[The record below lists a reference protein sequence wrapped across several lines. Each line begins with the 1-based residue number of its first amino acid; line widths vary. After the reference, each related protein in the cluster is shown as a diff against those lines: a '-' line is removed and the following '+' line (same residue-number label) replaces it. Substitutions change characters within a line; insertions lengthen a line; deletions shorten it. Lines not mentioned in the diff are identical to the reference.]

1 MILCLSCVVVFCTVY
16 ALILPAITL
25 ERKTV
30 CGQEEHSHTEECYA
44 NDGQLTCGR
53 TEHKHTESCYADK
66 KTSEKTSGD
75 DSQQTPKKSQTE
87 ESDQSQELNQ
97 EQNREQSQ
105 EQNREQN
112 QSQLQTSDD
121 GNAAQSEENGAAA
134 GSAEEDASVYAE
146 GNVGVA
152 GALAAEGEG
161 GTGSTTTVEEG
172 FDLSANE
179 HKDNV
184 KDVTLQYYDTSTKK
198 WVNIPESGEGTIPG
212 DAKIKLTV
220 NYHNVPINQL
230 KDTYSY
236 TMTYDVPEIMRHV
249 EIEGEGKI
257 MEGSNQVGTI
267 TVKGQKIIIRFAE
280 NYLDGLTETTIK
292 GDFYIKGGIDLSK
305 LPETGKTEVTTAGK
319 KFTLDFGEDPI
330 AQYGKVDIKKECADK
345 VISKADGDYI
355 SYTITVTAGEDGC
368 PDVSVVDTFGNNAEC
383 VSNYVG
389 IEKTQQA
396 LKSKSEVNE
405 TSPYEEIADDKTH
418 GFIYIGKSTIDT
430 ENPIPKENTTSADE
444 LGSMVWKI
452 GEMKVGEIRK
462 LTYYV
467 KLKDGLR
474 MNQISSI
481 NNQANV
487 YSKKYH
493 KGYGDASFKPQ
504 MKYDM
509 SKTSDQ
515 GAVRNDD
522 GTYTIEYKL
531 VFTLKKDS
539 SNYPLKNFKFLDY
552 LNHKDNPTD
561 SRILPYINY
570 NSDSFQLEK
579 KVDGSDSYQ
588 PVDAN
593 TYEIKWSKDK
603 NTYEEAW
610 SEEAKCFSL
619 SGSNENPLIVNPG
632 DSYCLTYRVTVQ
644 PEAMAVMKAN
654 SVQVKNRWIVAASNA
669 YNDRFAPGFEAV
681 RKDVTI
687 DGYTWNE
694 KVVGKGSESNQSIE
708 LVGNDNRYDLTK
720 GSVEKDNSTETA
732 FIIPA
737 GSYQYVVKVNET
749 KNDWDATGVLMADT
763 LTPVDKIQYTGYVKV
778 EACEYNAASESAD
791 KYEVK
796 ETKWVKIDGLTTF
809 TLKPSDLGWKKKNYA
824 YRFTYYATPVNKDS
838 FSEVPANNKFELKG
852 TVGRGGKTFN
862 ISGIYSQTDVT
873 ISGNYSM
880 NVKKEA
886 WYYEKAKDEA
896 TKWTNGKIYWV
907 VEVSGTAILQ
917 NTAFKDKIVLNSEDA
932 SLKDS
937 YLHSDSL
944 EGIYIGKLEEG
955 KTITGYKTL
964 EELQKSGNFEKV
976 TSKFTSPEFKN
987 NAEVSEKDIF
997 SEFTIKANE
1006 KIELGEKKLYFIVRT
1021 EPKTLPTN
1029 YRDSFTYRNEV
1040 STSDDGKKWIPQ
1052 STADKNLCGG
1062 ADILKELGQ
1071 TFTYDGTTVKSN
1083 QDGKDKD
1090 YGYNKASDKIVA
1102 SELNKTTGPGQYAA
1116 WVFKLNYAGELSG
1129 TYRVLETIPDGM
1141 ELAYIRIKWVGS
1153 EQKKKWFVE
1162 SKDIAGL
1169 DEGWTKKQTTART
1182 DDAADGDKKTTYYV
1196 KGNQALIALGDFYP
1210 GKSPDTYSVDVQVVC
1225 KVTDPEVLLGGAE
1238 KKFVNNVTLQTE
1250 DGQDIR
1256 SAFATAVIK
1265 TKNLDKTVKNTEPN
1279 KDEKVHFTI
1288 KANELGQTLPTKDGQ
1303 TLKLIDKLSPT
1314 LILDTSTIKVVD
1326 SNTNANVNF
1335 TASLGADNTL
1345 EIQIPCNEPVTITYT
1360 ATVNAPPDQEV
1371 SFSNSAY
1378 WESYTPTSGS
1388 GVKEDNY
1395 SYSAGGTTTAGENIK
1410 LKIIKKDQNNL
1421 SLNLS
1426 GAQFKMVKCTRT
1438 VTSGSKEGTI
1448 TEEADSQPW
1457 EGTTDENGTIDFGSG
1472 KSEDPTMDYNTIYKV
1487 TEIEAPRGF
1496 VKDDTPYYIM
1506 VPKKETDGKY
1516 STYVQGCIDDQ
1527 QIKKQYRTTYELTV
1541 TNHKGEITVE
1551 KKFKNPGGHD
1561 SNPVSGTYWFGL
1573 YENNN
1578 ATNQDGTSTPKQTI
1592 YISYTAGDTEVKSN
1606 KFVDLDLAKTYYVFE
1621 LDDQGKPIKN
1631 STTVATVNGMEY
1643 LTSYATT
1650 NQGST
1655 TTELN
1660 SASNGNTV
1668 TVTNQS
1674 RVNKL
1679 PSTGSCGV
1687 LIYRLAGAILILFAV
1702 VLMLIRYKEV
1712 RKN

>member
-44 NDGQLTCGR
+44 SDGQLTCGK
-53 TEHKHTESCYADK
+53 TEHTHTESCYADD
-66 KTSEKTSGD
+66 KTSEDQSGE
-75 DSQQTPKKSQTE
+75 DSQQTPEQNQTE
-87 ESDQSQELNQ
+87 GQ
-97 EQNREQSQ
+97 EQNSGQSQ
-105 EQNREQN
+105 EQNQN
-112 QSQLQTSDD
+112 QNQDQSQSQNQAQASDD
-121 GNAAQSEENGAAA
+121 GNVAQNGENGDTAGTTADETSGNDEESVVA
-134 GSAEEDASVYAE
+134 GSTSVP
-146 GNVGVA
+146 
-152 GALAAEGEG
+152 AAEGED
-161 GTGSTTTVEEG
+161 GTGSTTTTTEG
-172 FDLSANE
+172 FDLSADE
-179 HKDNV
+179 HRGNV
-184 KDVTLQYYDTSTKK
+184 KDVKLQYYNTSTKV
-198 WVNIPESGEGTIPG
+198 WVDIPKSGGGTIPG
-212 DAKIKLTV
+212 DAEIKLIV
-220 NYHNVPINQL
+220 NYYNVPISQL
-230 KDTYSY
+230 KDDYSY
-236 TMTYDVPEIMRHV
+236 TMTYDMPEIMRHV

-257 MEGSNQVGTI
+257 MEGNNQVGTI
-267 TVKGQKIIIRFAE
+267 TVKGRKIVITFAK
-280 NYLDGLTETTIK
+280 NYLDKLTETTIK

-368 PDVSVVDTFGNNAEC
+368 PDVSVVDTFGNRAEC

-389 IEKTQQA
+389 IEKAQQT
-396 LKSKSEVNE
+396 LKSKSEVSE
-405 TSPYEEIADDKTH
+405 LSPYEEIDTDKTH
-418 GFIYIGKSTIDT
+418 GSIYIGKSTTDT
-430 ENPIPKENTTSADE
+430 ENPIPKENTTGADE

-452 GEMKVGEIRK
+452 GKMEVGESRK

-467 KLKDGLR
+467 KLKDGLY
-474 MNQISSI
+474 MNQIQSI

-493 KGYGDASFKPQ
+493 KGYGDASFEPKIN
-504 MKYDM
+504 YDM
-509 SKTSDQ
+509 KKTSDR
-515 GAVRNDD
+515 GAVRNED

-531 VFTLKKDS
+531 VFTLEKDS
-539 SNYPLKNFKFLDY
+539 SNYPLKNFEFLDY
-552 LNHKDNPTD
+552 LNHNNNSTD

-570 NSDSFQLEK
+570 NSDSFRLEK

-588 PVDAN
+588 TVDAN

-603 NTYEEAW
+603 NTYGEAW
-610 SEEAKCFSL
+610 SKEAKCFSL

-632 DSYCLTYRVTVQ
+632 DSYCLTYCVTVQ

-669 YNDRFAPGFEAV
+669 YSDKFAPGFEAYNQN
-681 RKDVTI
+681 VTI

-694 KVVGKGSESNQSIE
+694 KVVRKGSESNQLIE
-708 LVGNDNRYDLTK
+708 LVGSNNQYDLTK
-720 GSVEKDNSTETA
+720 GNVEKDNSTETA
-732 FIIPA
+732 FTIPA

-749 KNDWDATGVLMADT
+749 KNDWDATGVSMTDT
-763 LTPVDKIQYTGYVKV
+763 LTPVDKIQYTGYAKV
-778 EACEYNAASESAD
+778 EACEYNANAD

-809 TLKPSDLGWKKKNYA
+809 TLKPSNLGWEKKNYA

-838 FSEVPANNKFELKG
+838 FSEVPAKNKFELKG
-852 TVGRGGKTFN
+852 TVGRGEKTFA

-896 TKWTNGKIYWV
+896 TEWTNGKIYWV
-907 VEVSGTAILQ
+907 IEVSGTAILQ
-917 NTAFKDKIVLNSEDA
+917 NTAFKDKIVLNSEDT

-1029 YRDSFTYRNEV
+1029 YRDAFTYRNEV
-1040 STSDDGKKWIPQ
+1040 STSDDGEKWIPQ

-1062 ADILKELGQ
+1062 AAILKELGQ

-1083 QDGKDKD
+1083 KDGKDQD
-1090 YGYNKASDKIVA
+1090 YGNNKASDKIAA
-1102 SELNKTTGPGQYAA
+1102 SELDKTTGPGQYAA

-1153 EQKKKWFVE
+1153 KQKEKDFVK

-1169 DEGWTKKQTTART
+1169 DEGWTRKQTTART
-1182 DDAADGDKKTTYYV
+1182 DDAADGDKTTTYYV

-1279 KDEKVHFTI
+1279 KDERVHFTI

-1388 GVKEDNY
+1388 GVKVDNY
-1395 SYSAGGTTTAGENIK
+1395 SYSAGGTITTGDNIK

-1426 GAQFKMVKCTRT
+1426 GAKFEMVKCKRT
-1438 VTSGSKEGTI
+1438 ATPGSKEGTI
-1448 TEEADSQPW
+1448 TEMDGSTKW
-1457 EGTTDENGTIDFGSG
+1457 TGTTDESGTIVFGDG
-1472 KSEDPTMDYNTIYKV
+1472 ASEDPTMDYNTIYKV
-1487 TEIEAPRGF
+1487 TEITAPDGY

-1516 STYVQGCIDDQ
+1516 SEEVQGCIDDP
-1527 QIKKQYRTTYELTV
+1527 QIKKQYMATYELTV

-1551 KKFKNPGGHD
+1551 KKFKNPGGQD
-1561 SNPVSGTYWFGL
+1561 SNPVSGIYKFGL
-1573 YENNN
+1573 YEKND
-1578 ATNQDGTSTPKQTI
+1578 ATNQDRTSTPKQTI
-1592 YISYTAGDTEVKSN
+1592 YISYTAGEIGTKSN

-1621 LDDQGKPIKN
+1621 LDDQGNPIKD
-1631 STTVATVNGMEY
+1631 SSTVAIVNRMEY
-1643 LTSYATT
+1643 LTSYTTT
-1650 NQGST
+1650 NKGST
-1655 TTELN
+1655 TTGGN
-1660 SASNGNTV
+1660 SASNGDTV

-1702 VLMLIRYKEV
+1702 VLMLMKYKETKT
-1712 RKN
+1712 RN